1 MTDSGNVPP
10 PIQADSSDRS
20 LTSFLREHRETILTQ
35 WAEQVLAIFQS
46 KGVGYTSSREALTEG
61 MDHFLAFLLDHI
73 DRGVEF
79 AETQHVP
86 STESSTGAAFS
97 FSDVLQVQA
106 QLKAVV
112 HDLLTSAYQDTPDTL
127 ANMHRTLEEAISET
141 TFETASLYYQMS
153 EHELKESRRETQE
166 VAAVCRMTT
175 AIISSL
181 DRRELCRAA
190 AKELPTL
197 FPFRQLRLAILN
209 DDRTSLR
216 QFQAALGDAQEPQT
230 LDLELTPGS
239 SYEWVISNRK
249 PHLAKDLSQATDFFD
264 DTEDRDRGMRS
275 RVVLPISS
283 RDDILGVLDLV
294 HADGD
299 AYSERDIPVL
309 WQIASQLGVALA
321 CMQLLAAE
329 RKRSAQLRIVSEVA
343 KHVGEMDVV
352 ALLKLAANAIRESF
366 SFFDVA
372 IFLLSPDRQE
382 LILTA
387 QAGAYEDV
395 EAEGYRQPQGVGMV
409 GWVAEHA
416 ETLVANDVTKEP
428 RRIVAFD
435 GENLAGSEM
444 CVPITVDGKVA
455 GVINIEATDTNAFD
469 VEDVRAVEMI
479 SQEIGTSIQWTQL
492 RSERSRTQE
501 ALDQEK
507 RKLDDV
513 IDMMGA
519 GLSIINK
526 DGRITRANRTLLDWL
541 ETSEESVVDQLCC
554 QIFRQS
560 DKRCTPCNFQI
571 VRDSGKSR
579 TVEQVITTP
588 SGLTRYLQHV
598 YAPLPDESGEITD
611 VIKLTQD
618 VTQNA
623 RRVQQLSMLQQLSQ
637 EMQGAL
643 DLDQL
648 LYLILTCV
656 TAGHQGLGFN
666 RALLFLLDSHQD
678 ILEGRMAVGPADP
691 SDAHRAWQEI
701 EERHLT
707 LHELAFRFNRD
718 RHESS
723 PLNRLVLDTRFS
735 LDDEDNFVVACLR
748 GRDPVVVRSLDLA
761 GSGAQALLRD
771 LGGDEFVCVPLV
783 ARDSAVGVV
792 LADHRFTGRAIVDA
806 DVLLL
811 SMFANQAGL
820 AIERA
825 DAYRRLEEQM
835 RQLDEA
841 HDELMRAERL
851 AVVGELAAHVAHEIR
866 NPLVT
871 IGGFARSILRQEDL
885 SDRVRERGNIIVQ
898 EVERLERI
906 LKSVMDFTKP
916 VQPVKQLA
924 SLNSLVEEVVDELWP
939 LAEDHGL
946 DITYDLTPDLE
957 PLSID
962 PDQIKQVLINIVKNG
977 LEAVVARQE
986 DLPADNES
994 SPASIH
1000 LHTRGDDGF
1009 AVVSVRD
1016 NGIGMS
1022 PEVLENIFDPFYT
1035 IKVSGT
1041 GLGLAVTHKI
1051 VTDHG
1056 GTINVESEEGLGST
1070 FEVLLPLRGP
1080 QQELLEPAAS

>member
-1 MTDSGNVPP
+1 MTDDESHPSP
-10 PIQADSSDRS
+10 TQAESQEAS
-20 LTSFLREHRETILTQ
+20 LTAFLRQHRETILKQ
-35 WAEQVLAIFQS
+35 WAEQVLGVFHS
-46 KGVGYTSSREALTEG
+46 KGVGYASSREALTEG

-73 DRGVEF
+73 DRGVEY

-97 FSDVLQVQA
+97 FSDVLHVQA
-106 QLKAVV
+106 QLKSVV
-112 HDLLTSAYQDTPDTL
+112 HDLLTNAYQDRPNTL
-127 ANMHRTLEEAISET
+127 ANMHDTLEQAISET

-181 DRRELCRAA
+181 DRRELCRAVA
-190 AKELPTL
+190 RELPCL

-209 DDRTSLR
+209 PDRESLR
-216 QFQAALGDAQEPQT
+216 QFRANLNDAQDPQT
-230 LDLELTPGS
+230 VDLELAAGS
-239 SYEWVISNRK
+239 SYGWIIANRK
-249 PHLAKDLSQATDFFD
+249 PYLAKDLTLPTEFFD
-264 DTEDRDRGMRS
+264 DTEDRDQGMRS
-275 RVVLPISS
+275 RVLLPITS

-294 HADGD
+294 HADAD

-309 WQIASQLGVALA
+309 WQIASQLGVALS

-329 RKRSAQLRIVSEVA
+329 RKRSAQLHIVSEVA

-352 ALLKLAANAIRESF
+352 ALLKLAASAIRESF
-366 SFFDVA
+366 AFFDVA
-372 IFLLSPDRQE
+372 IFLLSPDGKV
-382 LILTA
+382 LTLTA

-395 EAEGYRQPQGVGMV
+395 EAEGYRQPVGVGMV

-444 CVPITVDGKVA
+444 CVPIMVEDQVA
-455 GVINIEATDTNAFD
+455 GVINIEATESNAFD
-469 VEDVRAVEMI
+469 VEDVRAIEMI

-492 RSERSRTQE
+492 RTERARTE
-501 ALDQEK
+501 NALEQEK

-519 GLSIINK
+519 GLSIINR

-541 ETSEESVVDQLCC
+541 ETDEESVIGQLCC

-560 DKRCTPCNFQI
+560 DTRCKPCNFYL
-571 VRDSGKSR
+571 VRDTRSSR
-579 TVEQVITTP
+579 TVEQVITTA
-588 SGLTRYLQHV
+588 SGLTRHLQHV

-623 RRVQQLSMLQQLSQ
+623 RRVQQLGMLHQLSQ
-637 EMQGAL
+637 EMQGPL

-656 TAGHQGLGFN
+656 TAGHHGLGFN
-666 RALLFLLDSHQD
+666 RALLFLLDGARD
-678 ILEGRMAVGPADP
+678 TLEGRMAVGPADP
-691 SDAHRAWQEI
+691 SDAERAWQEI
-701 EERHLT
+701 EERGLT
-707 LHELAFRFNRD
+707 LRDLAFRFNKE

-723 PLNRLVLDTRFS
+723 PLNRLVLDTHFP
-735 LDDEDNFVVACLR
+735 LDDEGNFVVACFR
-748 GRDPVVVRSLDLA
+748 RRDPVVVRSPDLA
-761 GSGAQALLRD
+761 GPGAQALLRD

-783 ARDSAVGVV
+783 ARDNAVGVV

-806 DVLLL
+806 DVRLL

-825 DAYRRLEEQM
+825 DAYRRLEEHM

-841 HDELMRAERL
+841 HGELMRAERL

-871 IGGFARSILRQEDL
+871 IGGFARSILRQEDI

-916 VQPVKQLA
+916 VKPVKQLS
-924 SLNSLVEEVVDELWP
+924 SLNSLVEEVIDELRP
-939 LAEDHGL
+939 LAHDHGL
-946 DITYDLTPDLE
+946 DITQDLAPDIQ

-962 PDQIKQVLINIVKNG
+962 PDQIKQVIINIVKNG

-986 DLPADNES
+986 ELSADAEVPPA
-994 SPASIH
+994 ALH
-1000 LHTRGDDGF
+1000 VHTRGDDGL
-1009 AVVSVRD
+1009 AIVTVHD

-1022 PEVLENIFDPFYT
+1022 SEVLENIFDPFYT

-1056 GTINVESEEGLGST
+1056 GAINVESQEGQGST
-1070 FEVLLPLRGP
+1070 FEVRLPLTGP
-1080 QQELLEPAAS
+1080 QQELLEPTAT